1 MEPKRLPAVKV
12 NIGDII
18 NSYFV
23 KKEGMEPSYVL
34 TEFGLKVAKA
44 KVVGTVVDKFVSE
57 DGNYSAIT
65 IDDETGSIRAKVFK
79 EDVSILDDV
88 DVGDFVVVVGK
99 VRQYADETY
108 IIPSFVR
115 KLSNP
120 NIALLHKL
128 EVLKTLK
135 EQKKLFELVNSQKDS
150 FADLEE
156 LKSYMLK
163 EYLIDEERL
172 ESILELLA
180 MSDKKL
186 EKDYKPLII
195 EKIKELDKG
204 KGVELSR
211 LTEEL
216 DIPIEALSD
225 AINELLDDGICY
237 EPHPGLIKL
246 A

>member
-12 NIGDII
+12 NIRDIV

-34 TEFGLKVAKA
+34 TELGMKIAKA
-44 KVVGTVVDKFVSE
+44 KIIGTVVDKFVSE

-65 IDDETGSIRAKVFK
+65 VNDETGSIRVKVFK
-79 EDVSILDDV
+79 EDVSILDDIN
-88 DVGDFVVVVGK
+88 VGDFILLVGK

-108 IIPSFVR
+108 IIPNFVR

-120 NIALLHKL
+120 NMALLHKL
-128 EVLKTLK
+128 EALKLLS
-135 EQKKLFELVNSQKDS
+135 EQKKVFELVNSQKDN
-150 FADLEE
+150 FTDLEE

-172 ESILELLA
+172 ESILEFLA

-204 KGVELSR
+204 KGVELAR

-216 DIPIEALSD
+216 AIPIEALSD